1 MRVAAHHQEGF
12 TYLGL
17 LLAVVVLGI
26 GLAAAS
32 EVWVTTAHR
41 QKMEELQWIGAQ
53 FTGAL
58 GSYYEASPGSVK
70 IYPPN
75 LEELLEDR
83 RYLTPRR
90 HLRVVYRNPFTGKA
104 DWEAVI
110 GVDGRVRGV
119 RARWVFDRGSET
131 REFVVHAPN

>member
-1 MRVAAHHQEGF
+1 MRVAARRQEGF

-17 LLAVVVLGI
+17 LLAVAVLGI

-32 EVWVTTAHR
+32 EIWVTTAHR

-53 FTGAL
+53 FTAAI
-58 GSYYEASPGSVK
+58 GSYHDASPGSAKV
-70 IYPPN
+70 YPPN
-75 LEELLEDR
+75 LEALLEDR
-83 RYLTPRR
+83 RYLTTRR
-90 HLRVVYRNPFTGKA
+90 HLRVVYRNPFTGKP

-119 RARWVFDRGSET
+119 RARWVSDEGSEA
-131 REFVVHAPN
+131 REFVHSPG